1 MPIPTPNAGENQK
14 EFIERCMTVLADEFP
29 ETDQRVAACMKQW
42 RDSRS
47 SSSRQEYRR
56 YMVPGECFNVTA
68 TKKLVGHASVFNT
81 LSEDRGGYF
90 VMISPGAFLDSIKT
104 DDVRALFNHDPNYV
118 LGRTK
123 SGTLKMSEDDRGLA
137 IEVDLPDTSFAR
149 DLTVLMERGD
159 VSQMS
164 FGGIIR
170 TETRHEDK
178 DATIYVVKEFQLWDI
193 SPVTYPA
200 FEVAECKVVKADTE
214 TPIVTHAGTVAP
226 SRLFA
231 AKRRLIDM
239 AVAS

>member
-14 EFIERCMTVLADEFP
+14 EFIERCMTSLADEFP

-178 DATIYVVKEFQLWDI
+178 DATVYVVKQFQLWDI
-193 SPVTYPA
+193 SPVTYAA
-200 FEVAECKVVKADTE
+200 FEVAECKVVKASHSDIAADLE
-214 TPIVTHAGTVAP
+214 AMRVAP

-231 AKRRLIDM
+231 AKKRILGIS
-239 AVAS
+239 AA

>member
-14 EFIERCMTVLADEFP
+14 EFIERCMAATADEFP
-29 ETDQRVAACMKQW
+29 DTDQRVSVCLKQW

-47 SSSRQEYRR
+47 SSAKQEYRR
-56 YMVPGECFNVTA
+56 YVVPGDCFSME
-68 TKKLVGHASVFNT
+68 KGKRIVGHASVFNT

-90 VMISPGAFLDSIKT
+90 VMISPGSFLSSIKT

-123 SGTLKMSEDDRGLA
+123 SGTLKLSEDTHGLA
-137 IEVDLPDTSFAR
+137 ISVDLPDTSFAR
-149 DLTVLMERGD
+149 DLSVLMERGD
-159 VSQMS
+159 ISQMS

-170 TETRHEDK
+170 SETRHDDK
-178 DATIYVVKEFQLWDI
+178 ESTIYVVKEFQLWDI

-200 FEVAECKVVKADTE
+200 FDVATCKVVEASAE
-214 TPIVTHAGTVAP
+214 TPIVTHGGTVAP

-231 AKRRLIDM
+231 AKKRLIDM